1 MPQSA
6 PEDAEIV
13 IVGGGV
19 IGCAI
24 AYHLTRM
31 GQGDVLVLERRQM
44 THGATWHAAG
54 LVGQLRSS
62 RNKTRLMQQSVE
74 LYDRLEAE
82 TGQPVDWKKV
92 GSLRLA
98 CSEERMHEIRRS
110 ATIAKSFGLEF
121 HVLTAAEAADLFP
134 LMSTQGVLG
143 AAFIPG
149 DGHVDPASLTQALAK
164 GARDQ
169 GAVIRQGVTVSGLV
183 VERGRVT
190 ALETDHGRVR
200 CDLVVNAA
208 GIWGRELGRMA
219 GVRAPVI
226 ALEHQYLLTEPIPD
240 MPSNLP
246 TLRDPD
252 HRVYV
257 KPEVRGMAVGGWEA
271 NTVAWG
277 EDGIPA
283 DFGPELLPD
292 NFERFEGLAE
302 AASMRIP
309 AINEVGVRQLI
320 NGPIPWSA
328 DGDFFMGRAPE
339 LDNYFV
345 CGGFTYGIAAGGGAG
360 KMMAEWIVRGAPGI
374 DLFGL
379 DVRRFG
385 PHHNATY
392 FLYPRCIELYGKYY
406 ALHMPNQ
413 ENESVRGI
421 RRSPL
426 YGTLKEKGA
435 VFGSR
440 GGWERANWFA
450 PPGTA
455 AVDRPSFKRP
465 NWHDAVGAE
474 CAALRTNVGLI
485 DMSSFSKFELK
496 GAGALAALQRLCVA
510 NVERPVGSVVYTQ
523 MCNPRG
529 GIETDITICR
539 TAEDG
544 FYIVTGSAFA
554 AHDFDWIRRN
564 IPDHASLHLSDVTS
578 SRAVIHLGGP
588 NARKVLERA
597 SEDDVGRDAF
607 PFATARE
614 MRVGAAPVLAVRISY
629 VGELGWELH
638 IPTEYTAHVYEVLT
652 EAGREYTIRDVGY
665 RAIQSLRL
673 EKGYLAWST
682 DITADDNPLEAGLGG
697 RIAFETKGDFI
708 GRGALLEVKK
718 EGIRRQLSVFT
729 LEGEAWVHGGECI
742 LHGERVLGVT
752 TSGGFGY
759 TVGKPIVMGYVPIED
774 AAHGEY
780 EIEVFGER
788 FAATRHHRALYDP
801 AMERPRS

>member
-164 GARDQ
+164 GARDR

-392 FLYPRCIELYGKYY
+392 FLYP
-406 ALHMPNQ
+406 ALHRALRQVLRPAHAEPGERKRPRHPAQPPLRDAEGKRRRLRLQGRMGARQLVRPARHGGRRPAILQ
-413 ENESVRGI
+413 EAELARRGRRRMRCAADQRRAHRHELIFQVRAQGSGRTGGPATAVRGQCGEARGQ
-421 RRSPL
+421 RRLHPNVQPS
-426 YGTLKEKGA
+426 G
-435 VFGSR
+435 R
-440 GGWERANWFA
+440 HR
-450 PPGTA
+450 
-455 AVDRPSFKRP
+455 DR
-465 NWHDAVGAE
+465 H
-474 CAALRTNVGLI
+474 
-485 DMSSFSKFELK
+485 
-496 GAGALAALQRLCVA
+496 
-510 NVERPVGSVVYTQ
+510 
-523 MCNPRG
+523 
-529 GIETDITICR
+529 
-539 TAEDG
+539 
-544 FYIVTGSAFA
+544 
-554 AHDFDWIRRN
+554 H
-564 IPDHASLHLSDVTS
+564 HLSD
-578 SRAVIHLGGP
+578 
-588 NARKVLERA
+588 
-597 SEDDVGRDAF
+597 GRG
-607 PFATARE
+607 R
-614 MRVGAAPVLAVRISY
+614 L
-629 VGELGWELH
+629 LH
-638 IPTEYTAHVYEVLT
+638 SHRQRLRRP
-652 EAGREYTIRDVGY
+652 R
-665 RAIQSLRL
+665 LRL
-673 EKGYLAWST
+673 DQAQHSGPCQPPSERRHLVPRGHPPGRPERPQGAGEGQRGRRRQGRLSLCHGPGDARRGG
-682 DITADDNPLEAGLGG
+682 AGPGRAHLVRGRAGLGAAHPH
-697 RIAFETKGDFI
+697 R
-708 GRGALLEVKK
+708 
-718 EGIRRQLSVFT
+718 
-729 LEGEAWVHGGECI
+729 VHGPRLRGPDRSRAGVHHPGRRLPGHPVPAPGEG
-742 LHGERVLGVT
+742 LPRLVH
-752 TSGGFGY
+752 
-759 TVGKPIVMGYVPIED
+759 
-774 AAHGEY
+774 
-780 EIEVFGER
+780 
-788 FAATRHHRALYDP
+788 RHHRGRQP
-801 AMERPRS
+801 ARGGARRPHRLRDQGRLQSAAAPCSR